1 MARKPYVKAKAIQGR
16 GHLRSVTTD
25 GPHVEWLGMPEYYI
39 HTLVIADQ
47 ETEQEYAYFSAAKEL
62 EFDVGTY
69 VCFRCRESKK
79 GFYIEKRSLGI
90 AIDPAEYMRQLE
102 SGKE

>member
-16 GHLRSVTTD
+16 GHLQSVTTD

-39 HTLVIADQ
+39 HTLVIA
-47 ETEQEYAYFSAAKEL
+47 EQEYAYFSADKAL

-102 SGKE
+102 AGSE

>member
-1 MARKPYVKAKAIQGR
+1 
-16 GHLRSVTTD
+16 
-25 GPHVEWLGMPEYYI
+25 MPEYYI

-47 ETEQEYAYFSAAKEL
+47 EYAYFSAGKAL
-62 EFDVGTY
+62 EFEIGAY

-102 SGKE
+102 SSNE

>member
-16 GHLRSVTTD
+16 GHLQSVTTD

-47 ETEQEYAYFSAAKEL
+47 EYAYFSAGKEL
-62 EFDVGTY
+62 EFEIGAY

-102 SGKE
+102 SSHE

>member
-16 GHLRSVTTD
+16 GHLQSVATD

-39 HTLVIADQ
+39 HTLVIA
-47 ETEQEYAYFSAAKEL
+47 EQEYAYFSASKDL
-62 EFDVGTY
+62 EFEVGAY

-90 AIDPAEYMRQLE
+90 AIDPAEYMRQIE
-102 SGKE
+102 SAKE

>member
-1 MARKPYVKAKAIQGR
+1 MARKPYVKAKALQGR
-16 GHLRSVTTD
+16 GHLQSVATD

-39 HTLVIADQ
+39 HTLVIA
-47 ETEQEYAYFSAAKEL
+47 EQEYAYFSANKAL
-62 EFDVGTY
+62 EFEVGAY
-69 VCFRCRESKK
+69 VCFRARESKN

-102 SGKE
+102 SGNE

>member
-16 GHLRSVTTD
+16 GHLQSVATD

-39 HTLVIADQ
+39 HTLVIA
-47 ETEQEYAYFSAAKEL
+47 EQEYAYFSASKAL
-62 EFDVGTY
+62 EFEVGAY

-102 SGKE
+102 SGNE

>member
-1 MARKPYVKAKAIQGR
+1 MARKPYVKAKAMQGR
-16 GHLRSVTTD
+16 GHLQSVATD

-39 HTLVIADQ
+39 HTLVIA
-47 ETEQEYAYFSAAKEL
+47 EQEYDYFSATKAL
-62 EFDVGTY
+62 EFEAGAY
-69 VCFRCRESKK
+69 VCFRFRESKK

-102 SGKE
+102 SGNE

>member
-16 GHLRSVTTD
+16 GYLKSVTTD

-39 HTLVIADQ
+39 HTLVI
-47 ETEQEYAYFSAAKEL
+47 EEQEYAYFSADKAL
-62 EFDVGTY
+62 EFEVGAY

-102 SGKE
+102 SGGE

>member
-16 GHLRSVTTD
+16 GHLQSVTTD
-25 GPHVEWLGMPEYYI
+25 GPHVEWLGMPEYFI

-47 ETEQEYAYFSAAKEL
+47 EYAYFSAGKAL
-62 EFDVGTY
+62 EFEIGAY

-102 SGKE
+102 SSNE

>member
-1 MARKPYVKAKAIQGR
+1 MARKPFVKAKAIQGR
-16 GHLRSVTTD
+16 GYLLSVATD

-39 HTLVIADQ
+39 HTLVIA
-47 ETEQEYAYFSAAKEL
+47 EQEYAYFSASKAL
-62 EFDVGTY
+62 EFEVGAY

-102 SGKE
+102 SPSE

>member
-1 MARKPYVKAKAIQGR
+1 MARKPFVKAKSMQGR
-16 GHLRSVTTD
+16 GHLQSVTTN

-47 ETEQEYAYFSAAKEL
+47 EYAYFSDGKAL
-62 EFDVGTY
+62 EFEIGAY

-102 SGKE
+102 SSNE

>member
-16 GHLRSVTTD
+16 GYLQSVATD

-39 HTLVIADQ
+39 HTLVIA
-47 ETEQEYAYFSAAKEL
+47 EQEYAYFSASKTL
-62 EFDVGTY
+62 EFEVGAY

-90 AIDPAEYMRQLE
+90 AIDPAEYMRQIE
-102 SGKE
+102 SAKE

>member
-16 GHLRSVTTD
+16 GHLQSVITD

-47 ETEQEYAYFSAAKEL
+47 EYAYFSAGKAL
-62 EFDVGTY
+62 EFEIGAY

-102 SGKE
+102 SSNE

>member
-1 MARKPYVKAKAIQGR
+1 MARKPFVKAKAIQGR
-16 GHLRSVTTD
+16 GYLQSVATD
-25 GPHVEWLGMPEYYI
+25 GPHVEWLGMPEYY
-39 HTLVIADQ
+39 
-47 ETEQEYAYFSAAKEL
+47 SASKAL
-62 EFDVGTY
+62 EFEVGAY

-102 SGKE
+102 SPSE

>member
-16 GHLRSVTTD
+16 GHLQSVTTD

-39 HTLVIADQ
+39 HSLVIAD
-47 ETEQEYAYFSAAKEL
+47 QEYAYFSAGKAL
-62 EFDVGTY
+62 EFEIGAY

-102 SGKE
+102 SSNE

>member
-16 GHLRSVTTD
+16 GHPQSVTTD

-47 ETEQEYAYFSAAKEL
+47 EYAYFSAGKAL
-62 EFDVGTY
+62 EFEIGAY

-102 SGKE
+102 SSNE

>member
-16 GHLRSVTTD
+16 GHLQSVTTD

-47 ETEQEYAYFSAAKEL
+47 EYAYFSAGKAL
-62 EFDVGTY
+62 EFEIGAY

-102 SGKE
+102 SSHE